1 MSSISYRGD
10 RRGTSGARYFNRRGR
25 MRSVA
30 TDYVTA
36 WYESFGG
43 LNTLGVNY
51 NETLEW
57 NSFAICVLSDG
68 QYMDVTES
76 VFVPEE
82 PYGFNR

>member
-1 MSSISYRGD
+1 MK
-10 RRGTSGARYFNRRGR
+10 
-25 MRSVA
+25 SVA

-36 WYESFGG
+36 WFEGFGG

-57 NSFAICVLSDG
+57 NSFAYCVLSDG
-68 QYMDVTES
+68 QYLEVTES

-82 PYGFNR
+82 YDGFYR